1 MKKVYIVLAHTGT
14 ILSRII
20 KIVTGAEYTHA
31 SISLDEDLEKMYS
44 FGRKYTYIAF
54 IGGFVK
60 EGNTFGTFKRFYNT
74 EISVYELEVTDEQYA
89 KVCEKIEYLKVH
101 KEEYKFNILGLALAG
116 INKKVD
122 REKTFY
128 CAEFVKSLLV
138 KSEIIKENDLPK
150 VIKPEDFKNLKDGK
164 LIYKGLF
171 KTYKNRVKNQEFIEY
186 LNFLFSKKNYS
197 NP

>member
-31 SISLDEDLEKMYS
+31 SIALDEDLEKMYS
-44 FGRKYTYIAF
+44 FGRKYSYIAF

-60 EGNTFGTFKRFYNT
+60 EGNSFGTFKRFYNT
-74 EISVYELEVTDEQYA
+74 EISVYELEVTNDQYEKA
-89 KVCEKIEYLKVH
+89 CERIEYVKEH
-101 KEEYKFNILGLALAG
+101 KDEYRFNILGLALAA
-116 INKKVD
+116 INKKTN

-128 CAEFVKSLLV
+128 CAEFVREVLEKSGIDT
-138 KSEIIKENDLPK
+138 SELPK
-150 VIKPEDFKNLKDGK
+150 VIKPEHFKELTGVK

-171 KTYKNRVKNQEFIEY
+171 KTYKNRIKNKEFIEY
-186 LNFLFSKKNYS
+186 LNFLFAKKNYS
-197 NP
+197 NY